1 MRSNRQSAESTSER
15 GIALMEFLVAIP
27 FLVIMSTSIID
38 IALVLN
44 QYMLITNAVHAG
56 TRMGS
61 EYAALETGTFSGISA
76 GQSSFCPVSATAPK
90 NHGEIQARVVELIN
104 MSNRRLVPNTLCV
117 FTGVRTG
124 LVPATNPKNNTIFVR
139 IEVRYQG
146 FFPAFNNMPI
156 IIEAS
161 GPYVS

>member
-1 MRSNRQSAESTSER
+1 MRATPLFVESGSEH

-56 TRMGS
+56 TRMAS
-61 EYAALETGTFSGISA
+61 EYADLETGSFSGISP
-76 GQSSFCPVSATAPK
+76 GQSSLCPVSGTAPK
-90 NHGEIQARVVELIN
+90 NHAEIQARVVELIN

-117 FTGVRTG
+117 ITGVRTG
-124 LVPATNPKNNTIFVR
+124 LVPATNPKNNTNFVR

-156 IIEAS
+156 VIEAS
-161 GPYVS
+161 GPHVS